1 MWICVKWAGLS
12 KTFQQGKFHQ
22 KYHIKNV
29 HSELFG
35 RLPSSTSQNS
45 NSTGIL
51 PANKS
56 SNKHPFF
63 VAFSRNFQF
72 SLLKKLSK

>member
-12 KTFQQGKFHQ
+12 KTFQQGKFHG

-35 RLPSSTSQNS
+35 RLPSSISQNS
-45 NSTGIL
+45 NSTDIL

-56 SNKHPFF
+56 SNKHSFF
-63 VAFSRNFQF
+63 LLRFHEIFNFHY
-72 SLLKKLSK
+72 